1 MLRWPTEE
9 ICYNKAKILALS
21 LRIMPIYEYSCNR
34 CGATFEVRQKFS
46 DDPVAVHEGCGGAVE
61 RLVSAPSFQFKGS
74 GWYVTDYPR
83 NAKPESAKNSDS
95 KPDAATDTKA
105 EPKVKTEGKPA
116 SVKTE
121 SKPASKTPSSE
132 K

>member
-1 MLRWPTEE
+1 
-9 ICYNKAKILALS
+9 
-21 LRIMPIYEYSCNR
+21 MPIYEYSCNK

-46 DDPVAVHEGCGGAVE
+46 DVPVAVHEGCGGAVE

-83 NAKPESAKNSDS
+83 NAKPEAAKNSDSAKNSDGKHSDS
-95 KPDAATDTKA
+95 KPEAAKDTKVETKA
-105 EPKVKTEGKPA
+105 
-116 SVKTE
+116 KTE

>member
-1 MLRWPTEE
+1 
-9 ICYNKAKILALS
+9 
-21 LRIMPIYEYSCNR
+21 MPIYEYSCKQ

-46 DDPVAVHEGCGGAVE
+46 DLPVAVHEGCGGAVE

-74 GWYVTDYPR
+74 GWYVNDYPR
-83 NAKPESAKNSDS
+83 NAKPESAKNADS
-95 KPDAATDTKA
+95 KPAPSTDTK
-105 EPKVKTEGKPA
+105 TETK
-116 SVKTE
+116 VKTE

>member
-1 MLRWPTEE
+1 
-9 ICYNKAKILALS
+9 
-21 LRIMPIYEYSCNR
+21 MPIYEYSCNK

-46 DDPVAVHEGCGGAVE
+46 DVPVAVHEGCGGAVE

-83 NAKPESAKNSDS
+83 NAKPEAATNSDKSDSAKNSDS
-95 KPDAATDTKA
+95 KPEAAKETKVETKA
-105 EPKVKTEGKPA
+105 
-116 SVKTE
+116 KTE

>member
-1 MLRWPTEE
+1 
-9 ICYNKAKILALS
+9 
-21 LRIMPIYEYSCNR
+21 MPIYEYSCNR

-83 NAKPESAKNSDS
+83 NAKPESATNSDSAKNSDS
-95 KPDAATDTKA
+95 KPAASTDTKA
-105 EPKVKTEGKPA
+105 ETK
-116 SVKTE
+116 VKTE